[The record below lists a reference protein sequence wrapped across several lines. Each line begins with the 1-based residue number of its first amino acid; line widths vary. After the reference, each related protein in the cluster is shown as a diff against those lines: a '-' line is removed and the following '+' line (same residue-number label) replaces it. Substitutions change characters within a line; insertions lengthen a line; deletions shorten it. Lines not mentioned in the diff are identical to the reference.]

1 MQLVFA
7 MLNEFADSLLFVY
20 IANIFLK
27 RNIISNVKINSILLI
42 AELPVT
48 INYMGTII

>member
-20 IANIFLK
+20 IANIFC
-27 RNIISNVKINSILLI
+27 
-42 AELPVT
+42 
-48 INYMGTII
+48 